1 MTALMIASEKGFV
14 EIAKSLI
21 AKKADLDAKDYR
33 FLTWVYIQFN
43 QLKYQ

>member
-1 MTALMIASEKGFV
+1 VQLDNAVRFGGMTALMIASEKGFV

-33 FLTWVYIQFN
+33 VGQ
-43 QLKYQ
+43 